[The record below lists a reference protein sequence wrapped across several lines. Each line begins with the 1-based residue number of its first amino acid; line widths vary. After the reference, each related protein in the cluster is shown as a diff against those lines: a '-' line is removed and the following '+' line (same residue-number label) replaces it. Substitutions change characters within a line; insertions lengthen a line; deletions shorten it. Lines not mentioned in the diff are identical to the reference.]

1 MDNTGLTW
9 AEINL
14 AAVKHNL
21 GQIRNFVGQSRI
33 MAVVKANAYGHG
45 ILEISRLC
53 EQEQVDFF
61 GVATLEEALLLRS
74 SGITKPILVLGSVP
88 VNSLRLLVTNDIRA
102 TVFSESLAVELSRV
116 AKELARPAY
125 VHIKVD
131 TGMGRLGIIPGN
143 TAWKTVKTI
152 YELPGIVTEGIFT
165 HFAAA
170 DAAKADYTLQQ
181 LESFKSF
188 VNQLEQSG
196 IRIPIR
202 HCANSAAIIQFP
214 QSHMDMVRAGILL
227 YGLYP
232 SEQVRQGAIS
242 IIPAMTLKSRVSYI
256 KTVPAGETL
265 SYGRTYCCSQ
275 NTRVAT
281 VPIGYADGYRR
292 SLSNKA
298 MAVINGKLI
307 PQIGTICMDQ
317 CLFDIS
323 QSDDVREGDEIILF
337 GRPEQGV
344 TADDLANLSGTIN
357 YEVVCGISTRVPRT
371 YHESPDLM

>member
-1 MDNTGLTW
+1 MDNTRPTW

-21 GQIRNFVGQSRI
+21 DQIRRVVGPARI

-53 EQEQVDFF
+53 QQEKVDFF
-61 GVATLEEALLLRS
+61 GVATIEEALLLRE
-74 SGITKPILVLGSVP
+74 SGITVPILVLGSVP

-102 TVFSESLAVELSRV
+102 TVFSESLAIELSRV
-116 AKELARPAY
+116 AQELSRSAY

-131 TGMGRLGIIPGN
+131 TGMGRLGIIPGD
-143 TAWKTVKTI
+143 TALQTVKAI
-152 YELPGIVTEGIFT
+152 YDLPGIVTEGIFT

-170 DAAKADYTLQQ
+170 DTAEVDYSLQQ
-181 LESFKSF
+181 LERFKAF
-188 VNQLEQSG
+188 LDKLEQSS
-196 IRIPIR
+196 IKIPIR
-202 HCANSAAIIQFP
+202 HCANSAAIMQFP
-214 QSHMDMVRAGILL
+214 PSHMDMVRAGILL

-232 SEQVRQGAIS
+232 SEEVRKEVIS
-242 IIPAMTLKSRVSYI
+242 VIPAMTLKSRVSYI
-256 KTVPAGETL
+256 KTVPAGDTL

-281 VPIGYADGYRR
+281 VPIGYADGYSR
-292 SLSNKA
+292 SLSNKVQ
-298 MAVINGKLI
+298 AVIKGKLVW
-307 PQIGTICMDQ
+307 QIGTICMDQ
-317 CLFDIS
+317 CLFDVT
-323 QSDDVREGDEIILF
+323 QVDDVQEGDEVILF

-357 YEVVCGISTRVPRT
+357 YEVVCAISARVPRT
-371 YHESPDLM
+371 YHKE

>member
-1 MDNTGLTW
+1 MDNIRLTW

-14 AAVKHNL
+14 TAVKHNL
-21 GQIRNFVGQSRI
+21 GQIRNLVGQTRI

-61 GVATLEEALLLRS
+61 GVATIEEALLLRE

-88 VNSLRLLVTNDIRA
+88 VNSLRLLVANDIRA
-102 TVFSESLAVELSRV
+102 TVFSESLAVELSHV
-116 AKELARPAY
+116 AQELARPAY

-131 TGMGRLGIIPGN
+131 TGMGRLGIIPGDK
-143 TAWKTVKTI
+143 AWQSVKAI
-152 YELPGIVTEGIFT
+152 YDLPGIVTEGIFT
-165 HFAAA
+165 HFATA
-170 DAAKADYTLQQ
+170 DAAQVDYTLQQ
-181 LESFKSF
+181 LESFKVF

-202 HCANSAAIIQFP
+202 HCANSAAIMQFP

-232 SEQVRQGAIS
+232 SEQVRREAIS

-265 SYGRTYCCSQ
+265 SYGRTYSCRQ

-298 MAVINGKLI
+298 RAVINGKLI

-323 QSDDVREGDEIILF
+323 QLNDVREGDEIILF
-337 GRPEQGV
+337 GRPEQGI
-344 TADDLANLSGTIN
+344 TADDLANFSGTIN

-371 YHESPDLM
+371 YHESFDLM

>member
-1 MDNTGLTW
+1 MDNTRPTW

-21 GQIRNFVGQSRI
+21 DQIRRVVGPARI

-53 EQEQVDFF
+53 QQEKVDFF
-61 GVATLEEALLLRS
+61 GVATIEEALLLRE
-74 SGITKPILVLGSVP
+74 SGITVPILVLGSVP

-102 TVFSESLAVELSRV
+102 TVFNESLAIELSRV
-116 AKELARPAY
+116 AQELSRPAY

-131 TGMGRLGIIPGN
+131 TGMGRLGIIPGDK
-143 TAWKTVKTI
+143 ALQTVKAI
-152 YELPGIVTEGIFT
+152 YDLPGIVTEGIFT

-170 DAAKADYTLQQ
+170 DMAEVDYTLQQ
-181 LESFKSF
+181 LERFKAF
-188 VNQLEQSG
+188 LDKLEQSSVK
-196 IRIPIR
+196 IPIR
-202 HCANSAAIIQFP
+202 HCANSAAIMQFP
-214 QSHMDMVRAGILL
+214 PSYMDMVRAGILL

-232 SEQVRQGAIS
+232 SEEVRKEVIS
-242 IIPAMTLKSRVSYI
+242 VIPAMTLKSRVSYI
-256 KTVPAGETL
+256 KTVPAGDTL

-281 VPIGYADGYRR
+281 VPIGYADGYSR
-292 SLSNKA
+292 SLSNKVQ
-298 MAVINGKLI
+298 AVIKGKLVR
-307 PQIGTICMDQ
+307 QIGTICMDQ
-317 CLFDIS
+317 CLFDVT
-323 QSDDVREGDEIILF
+323 QVDDVQEGDEVILF

-357 YEVVCGISTRVPRT
+357 YEVVCAISARVPRT
-371 YHESPDLM
+371 YHEE